1 MLDHPSLV
9 VLNVTYM
16 IKIRS
21 VLFSLCILVVQLSA
35 TMGQTG
41 QKPNIVFVLADDLGY
56 SDINSFD
63 PLHRQFYETPHID
76 KLATQ
81 GMKFTRAYTNAANCS
96 PSRAAM
102 LSGQYY
108 PRQPI
113 YHVGDPHQGAMIP
126 APNLHSLPL
135 EKITIAEAL
144 KQGGYHTGFIGKWH
158 IGTPPDTG
166 PRQQGFDLNVG
177 GYNAGNPGD
186 WEGGYFHPNNNPYI
200 NDSIPVAKRFDR
212 LTHCDYFQC
221 VKLRLSDRVLL
232 EEMRFN
238 TRDKKV
244 FVRCSVMLMVDKGYS
259 YEVISDSMGIIPVT
273 FWFGR
278 IDV

>member
-1 MLDHPSLV
+1 
-9 VLNVTYM
+9 M
-16 IKIRS
+16 IMIRS

-212 LTHCDYFQC
+212 LTHYDYF
-221 VKLRLSDRVLL
+221 
-232 EEMRFN
+232 
-238 TRDKKV
+238 
-244 FVRCSVMLMVDKGYS
+244 
-259 YEVISDSMGIIPVT
+259 
-273 FWFGR
+273 
-278 IDV
+278 